1 MPVAA
6 ITEDR
11 LFRIRRNLRDAGC
24 GEELIERFISLDS
37 RQLRAE
43 QYRLLGRH
51 RAQLLD
57 SLHREQ
63 YKIDCLDHMVYTMR
77 REDDSDGGK

>member
-1 MPVAA
+1 MAA

-24 GEELIERFISLDS
+24 GEALIERFISLDS
-37 RQLRAE
+37 RRLRAE

-63 YKIDCLDHMVYTMR
+63 YRIDCLDHMVYTIR
-77 REDDSDGGK
+77 REHRSHGGK

>member
-24 GEELIERFISLDS
+24 GEELIERFISLES
-37 RQLRAE
+37 RRLRAE
-43 QYRLLGRH
+43 QYR
-51 RAQLLD
+51 LLD

-63 YKIDCLDHMVYTMR
+63 YKIDCLDHMVYTMH